1 MTAGWY
7 EKQGP
12 ARELLVVGEM
22 PDPHPA
28 AGEVRLR
35 IAAAKLLARIREIS

>member
-1 MTAGWY
+1 MRAVWY

-12 ARELLVVGEM
+12 AKDVLTVGEM

-28 AGEVRLR
+28 AGEVRVR
-35 IAAAKLLARIREIS
+35 IAASGINPGDI